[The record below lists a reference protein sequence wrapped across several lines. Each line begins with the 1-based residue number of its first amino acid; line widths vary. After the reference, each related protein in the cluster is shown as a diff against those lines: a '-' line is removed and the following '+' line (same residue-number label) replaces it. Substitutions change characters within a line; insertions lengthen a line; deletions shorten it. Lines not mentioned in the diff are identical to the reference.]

1 MLKINPKI
9 TSDIIEEA
17 YKSIKNLGLLKLEDM
32 NAAFHKYLIEGVPVS
47 YRANGEQ
54 STFTVHLI
62 DFENP
67 QLNDFKVINQYT
79 IIEYKNKRPDVLI
92 FINGIPMVLFE
103 LKNMVNADTTVEDA
117 YKQIKNYQLDIPT
130 LFYYNAFNV
139 ISDGLDTR
147 AGTITSDF
155 TRYMTWKSENGE
167 RPEESGVNYFT
178 TLINGVFP
186 KERIL
191 DIICNFIVV
200 QDSKGKTMKIMAGYH
215 QYFAVRRAVERTKK
229 SIEENSRKVG
239 VVWHTQGSGKS
250 LSMVFYT
257 GCIVSDPQFHNPTIV
272 VLTDRNDLDN
282 QLFGTFCASSKLL
295 LRQTPKQA
303 QNRENLKELLRVNA
317 GGIIFTTIQKFKES
331 SEILSERSNIIFM
344 ADEAHRSQYGLD
356 GKLDRNTGEWKYGM
370 AKYMRD
376 SLPNAT
382 FIGFTGTPIDFDD
395 KSTVEVFGDYIDIY
409 DMTQA
414 VEDGATVPIY
424 YENRTAKLK
433 LNADLLKKID
443 AEYDKLEAEASE
455 IAIEKSKSD
464 LSSIEAIIGSKER
477 LGMLADDIIG
487 HYEDRQYVLTGKAMI
502 VCMTRRIAINL
513 YKIILEK
520 RPEWKNKIKVVNAS
534 KNELATLIN
543 KVMTVTY
550 WSIGKYI
557 VEFEQDGNAK
567 AAYGKNLLSTISK
580 ELTLRLGKGYSRP
593 NLNNMRKFYLKY
605 SNCQT
610 VSDKLSWSHIC
621 ELIKIDDELERSFY
635 EKECVVENWNVR
647 TLRRQMD
654 SALFLRLASSR
665 DKEGILK
672 LAPNGIECQSPEDIV
687 KSTYTL
693 EFLDI
698 PEQEK
703 YSVNDLEQK
712 IIDNLQKFLLELG
725 KGFTFVKRQYPLT
738 INNVHYH
745 VDLVFYH
752 RILKCFVL
760 IDLKKNSV
768 QHEDIGQMNMY
779 MGYFAIEENMP
790 DDNPPIGIILSK
802 NKDELLVEYA
812 TYGMDSNLFVSK
824 YELYLPN
831 RKELEK
837 LVKDILDDEEN

>member
-1 MLKINPKI
+1 MDELVKNSAGFEKMI
-9 TSDIIEEA
+9 SDIEA
-17 YKSIKNLGLLKLEDM
+17 L
-32 NAAFHKYLIEGVPVS
+32 
-47 YRANGEQ
+47 
-54 STFTVHLI
+54 
-62 DFENP
+62 
-67 QLNDFKVINQYT
+67 
-79 IIEYKNKRPDVLI
+79 
-92 FINGIPMVLFE
+92 
-103 LKNMVNADTTVEDA
+103 VNT
-117 YKQIKNYQLDIPT
+117 
-130 LFYYNAFNV
+130 
-139 ISDGLDTR
+139 
-147 AGTITSDF
+147 
-155 TRYMTWKSENGE
+155 
-167 RPEESGVNYFT
+167 
-178 TLINGVFP
+178 
-186 KERIL
+186 
-191 DIICNFIVV
+191 
-200 QDSKGKTMKIMAGYH
+200 
-215 QYFAVRRAVERTKK
+215 
-229 SIEENSRKVG
+229 
-239 VVWHTQGSGKS
+239 
-250 LSMVFYT
+250 
-257 GCIVSDPQFHNPTIV
+257 
-272 VLTDRNDLDN
+272 
-282 QLFGTFCASSKLL
+282 
-295 LRQTPKQA
+295 
-303 QNRENLKELLRVNA
+303 
-317 GGIIFTTIQKFKES
+317 
-331 SEILSERSNIIFM
+331 
-344 ADEAHRSQYGLD
+344 
-356 GKLDRNTGEWKYGM
+356 
-370 AKYMRD
+370 
-376 SLPNAT
+376 
-382 FIGFTGTPIDFDD
+382 
-395 KSTVEVFGDYIDIY
+395 
-409 DMTQA
+409 
-414 VEDGATVPIY
+414 
-424 YENRTAKLK
+424 
-433 LNADLLKKID
+433 
-443 AEYDKLEAEASE
+443 
-455 IAIEKSKSD
+455 
-464 LSSIEAIIGSKER
+464 
-477 LGMLADDIIG
+477 
-487 HYEDRQYVLTGKAMI
+487 
-502 VCMTRRIAINL
+502 
-513 YKIILEK
+513 
-520 RPEWKNKIKVVNAS
+520 S
-534 KNELATLIN
+534 KNELAASIN

-567 AAYGKNLLSTISK
+567 AEYGKNLLSTISK

-672 LAPNGIECQSPEDIV
+672 LAQNGIECQSPEDIV

-703 YSVNDLEQK
+703 YSENDLEQK

-802 NKDELLVEYA
+802 NKDELLVEYT

>member
-1 MLKINPKI
+1 M
-9 TSDIIEEA
+9 
-17 YKSIKNLGLLKLEDM
+17 
-32 NAAFHKYLIEGVPVS
+32 
-47 YRANGEQ
+47 
-54 STFTVHLI
+54 
-62 DFENP
+62 
-67 QLNDFKVINQYT
+67 
-79 IIEYKNKRPDVLI
+79 
-92 FINGIPMVLFE
+92 
-103 LKNMVNADTTVEDA
+103 
-117 YKQIKNYQLDIPT
+117 
-130 LFYYNAFNV
+130 
-139 ISDGLDTR
+139 
-147 AGTITSDF
+147 
-155 TRYMTWKSENGE
+155 
-167 RPEESGVNYFT
+167 
-178 TLINGVFP
+178 
-186 KERIL
+186 
-191 DIICNFIVV
+191 
-200 QDSKGKTMKIMAGYH
+200 
-215 QYFAVRRAVERTKK
+215 
-229 SIEENSRKVG
+229 
-239 VVWHTQGSGKS
+239 
-250 LSMVFYT
+250 
-257 GCIVSDPQFHNPTIV
+257 
-272 VLTDRNDLDN
+272 
-282 QLFGTFCASSKLL
+282 
-295 LRQTPKQA
+295 
-303 QNRENLKELLRVNA
+303 
-317 GGIIFTTIQKFKES
+317 
-331 SEILSERSNIIFM
+331 
-344 ADEAHRSQYGLD
+344 
-356 GKLDRNTGEWKYGM
+356 
-370 AKYMRD
+370 
-376 SLPNAT
+376 
-382 FIGFTGTPIDFDD
+382 
-395 KSTVEVFGDYIDIY
+395 
-409 DMTQA
+409 
-414 VEDGATVPIY
+414 
-424 YENRTAKLK
+424 
-433 LNADLLKKID
+433 
-443 AEYDKLEAEASE
+443 
-455 IAIEKSKSD
+455 
-464 LSSIEAIIGSKER
+464 
-477 LGMLADDIIG
+477 
-487 HYEDRQYVLTGKAMI
+487 
-502 VCMTRRIAINL
+502 
-513 YKIILEK
+513 
-520 RPEWKNKIKVVNAS
+520 
-534 KNELATLIN
+534 
-543 KVMTVTY
+543 
-550 WSIGKYI
+550 
-557 VEFEQDGNAK
+557 
-567 AAYGKNLLSTISK
+567 LSTISK

-672 LAPNGIECQSPEDIV
+672 LAQNGIECQSPEDIV

-703 YSVNDLEQK
+703 YSENDLEQK

>member
-1 MLKINPKI
+1 MGELVKNSGFEKMI
-9 TSDIIEEA
+9 SDIEA
-17 YKSIKNLGLLKLEDM
+17 L
-32 NAAFHKYLIEGVPVS
+32 
-47 YRANGEQ
+47 
-54 STFTVHLI
+54 
-62 DFENP
+62 
-67 QLNDFKVINQYT
+67 
-79 IIEYKNKRPDVLI
+79 
-92 FINGIPMVLFE
+92 
-103 LKNMVNADTTVEDA
+103 VNT
-117 YKQIKNYQLDIPT
+117 
-130 LFYYNAFNV
+130 
-139 ISDGLDTR
+139 
-147 AGTITSDF
+147 
-155 TRYMTWKSENGE
+155 
-167 RPEESGVNYFT
+167 
-178 TLINGVFP
+178 
-186 KERIL
+186 
-191 DIICNFIVV
+191 
-200 QDSKGKTMKIMAGYH
+200 
-215 QYFAVRRAVERTKK
+215 
-229 SIEENSRKVG
+229 
-239 VVWHTQGSGKS
+239 
-250 LSMVFYT
+250 
-257 GCIVSDPQFHNPTIV
+257 
-272 VLTDRNDLDN
+272 
-282 QLFGTFCASSKLL
+282 
-295 LRQTPKQA
+295 
-303 QNRENLKELLRVNA
+303 
-317 GGIIFTTIQKFKES
+317 
-331 SEILSERSNIIFM
+331 
-344 ADEAHRSQYGLD
+344 
-356 GKLDRNTGEWKYGM
+356 
-370 AKYMRD
+370 
-376 SLPNAT
+376 
-382 FIGFTGTPIDFDD
+382 
-395 KSTVEVFGDYIDIY
+395 
-409 DMTQA
+409 
-414 VEDGATVPIY
+414 
-424 YENRTAKLK
+424 
-433 LNADLLKKID
+433 
-443 AEYDKLEAEASE
+443 
-455 IAIEKSKSD
+455 
-464 LSSIEAIIGSKER
+464 
-477 LGMLADDIIG
+477 
-487 HYEDRQYVLTGKAMI
+487 
-502 VCMTRRIAINL
+502 
-513 YKIILEK
+513 
-520 RPEWKNKIKVVNAS
+520 S
-534 KNELATLIN
+534 KNELATSIN

-557 VEFEQDGNAK
+557 VEFEQEGNAK
-567 AAYGKNLLSTISK
+567 AEYGKNLLSTISK

-593 NLNNMRKFYLKY
+593 NLNNMRKFYLKF

-672 LAPNGIECQSPEDIV
+672 LAQNGIECQSPEDIV

-703 YSVNDLEQK
+703 YSENDLEQK

>member
-1 MLKINPKI
+1 MDELVKNSAGFEKMI
-9 TSDIIEEA
+9 SDIEA
-17 YKSIKNLGLLKLEDM
+17 L
-32 NAAFHKYLIEGVPVS
+32 
-47 YRANGEQ
+47 
-54 STFTVHLI
+54 
-62 DFENP
+62 
-67 QLNDFKVINQYT
+67 
-79 IIEYKNKRPDVLI
+79 
-92 FINGIPMVLFE
+92 
-103 LKNMVNADTTVEDA
+103 VNT
-117 YKQIKNYQLDIPT
+117 
-130 LFYYNAFNV
+130 
-139 ISDGLDTR
+139 
-147 AGTITSDF
+147 
-155 TRYMTWKSENGE
+155 
-167 RPEESGVNYFT
+167 
-178 TLINGVFP
+178 
-186 KERIL
+186 
-191 DIICNFIVV
+191 
-200 QDSKGKTMKIMAGYH
+200 
-215 QYFAVRRAVERTKK
+215 
-229 SIEENSRKVG
+229 
-239 VVWHTQGSGKS
+239 
-250 LSMVFYT
+250 
-257 GCIVSDPQFHNPTIV
+257 
-272 VLTDRNDLDN
+272 
-282 QLFGTFCASSKLL
+282 
-295 LRQTPKQA
+295 
-303 QNRENLKELLRVNA
+303 
-317 GGIIFTTIQKFKES
+317 
-331 SEILSERSNIIFM
+331 
-344 ADEAHRSQYGLD
+344 
-356 GKLDRNTGEWKYGM
+356 
-370 AKYMRD
+370 
-376 SLPNAT
+376 
-382 FIGFTGTPIDFDD
+382 
-395 KSTVEVFGDYIDIY
+395 
-409 DMTQA
+409 
-414 VEDGATVPIY
+414 
-424 YENRTAKLK
+424 
-433 LNADLLKKID
+433 
-443 AEYDKLEAEASE
+443 
-455 IAIEKSKSD
+455 
-464 LSSIEAIIGSKER
+464 
-477 LGMLADDIIG
+477 
-487 HYEDRQYVLTGKAMI
+487 
-502 VCMTRRIAINL
+502 
-513 YKIILEK
+513 
-520 RPEWKNKIKVVNAS
+520 S
-534 KNELATLIN
+534 KNELATSIN

-557 VEFEQDGNAK
+557 VEFEQEGNAK
-567 AAYGKNLLSTISK
+567 AEYGKNLLSTISK

-593 NLNNMRKFYLKY
+593 NLNHMRKFYLKY
-605 SNCQT
+605 SDCQT

-672 LAPNGIECQSPEDIV
+672 LAQNGIECQSPEDIV

-703 YSVNDLEQK
+703 YSENDLEQK

-837 LVKDILDDEEN
+837 LVKDILEDEEN